1 MNSYPA
7 LEAGFLNPLYNGRM
21 ETRGDMGKAPYHL
34 IEGRGGGSPKAQ
46 NTDTVGETA
55 DASKVDTNNNVG
67 YNGKQEFNPKELT
80 LKGKY
85 SLPYSQK
92 IIDTYILIIKMK

>member
-7 LEAGFLNPLYNGRM
+7 LEAGFLNPLYNGGM

-34 IEGRGGGSPKAQ
+34 IEGRDGGSPKAQ

-80 LKGKY
+80 LRA
-85 SLPYSQK
+85 S
-92 IIDTYILIIKMK
+92 THFHILKK